1 MIVTGSRRYG
11 PRRSLHR
18 RAETYHYGKEDL
30 GLGLGL
36 RLSCIMDETIDVVT
50 QDVVAQE
57 EEDATDG
64 ENLVEIIEG
73 IPSVV
78 LSRKLTPV
86 EQLIAAEQRQNFP
99 RASLDSLGLYD
110 NDGFLLSSPERDAKR
125 RGVIV

>member
-1 MIVTGSRRYG
+1 MVVAGSPRYG

-18 RAETYHYGKEDL
+18 RAETYHYGKDNL

-36 RLSCIMDETIDVVT
+36 RLSCIVDETIDVVT
-50 QDVVAQE
+50 QNVVTQE
-57 EEDATDG
+57 EEDAIDG
-64 ENLVEIIEG
+64 DNLVEIIEG

-86 EQLIAAEQRQNFP
+86 EQFIAAEQRQSFH
-99 RASLDSLGLYD
+99 RASIDSLELYD

-125 RGVIV
+125 RGVRV